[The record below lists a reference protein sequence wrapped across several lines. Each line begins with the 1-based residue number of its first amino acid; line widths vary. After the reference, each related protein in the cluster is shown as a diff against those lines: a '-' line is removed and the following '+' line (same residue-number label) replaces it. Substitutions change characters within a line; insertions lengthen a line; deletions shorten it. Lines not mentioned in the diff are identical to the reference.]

1 MEPPAPA
8 FARDRGRPV
17 SGARLHQFPALSLRP
32 RDTVAYVRELGGV
45 SLLVEDGGTSFEG
58 WSIPEVKV
66 LMH

>member
-1 MEPPAPA
+1 
-8 FARDRGRPV
+8 
-17 SGARLHQFPALSLRP
+17 LFPALSLRP